1 MQKENRISFKI
12 TGLGKCQKSQFYA
25 NENRKR
31 NCDAAFTEHTKRGLF
46 LQKTQNGEN
55 TLDRHQLDLNITS
68 IR

>member
-1 MQKENRISFKI
+1 MQKENRTSFKI

-55 TLDRHQLDLNITS
+55 TLD
-68 IR
+68 